1 MENFTRGAIV
11 GRAGVVIGAGLSA
24 LIGNWA
30 GKKWGKS
37 ETSGRTWALIG
48 SGLSVAGA
56 AFTNK
61 QSTGQFFPSGEVIAA
76 HRAWLQS
83 TPAPTI
89 MMPGANIG
97 PQLVEET
104 PQAPQLPPGTTPDVT
119 NLDSSGRVLGRR
131 YLPGEREYRDA
142 TWARVQ
148 AENPNLSRGEQWAFR
163 DEIVNR
169 WIVEQGG
176 TPKGTLL
183 ALGLYG
189 GYRW

>member
-37 ETSGRTWALIG
+37 ETAGRTWAL
-48 SGLSVAGA
+48 
-56 AFTNK
+56 
-61 QSTGQFFPSGEVIAA
+61 
-76 HRAWLQS
+76 
-83 TPAPTI
+83 
-89 MMPGANIG
+89 
-97 PQLVEET
+97 
-104 PQAPQLPPGTTPDVT
+104 
-119 NLDSSGRVLGRR
+119 
-131 YLPGEREYRDA
+131 
-142 TWARVQ
+142 
-148 AENPNLSRGEQWAFR
+148 R

-183 ALGLYG
+183 TLS
-189 GYRW
+189 GYRCW